1 MRPLES
7 LWVAALQDAEKLKSF
22 HSEPAQCGFSR
33 RGSNSGILKTA
44 LKPRTRIIGSV
55 AGSTKTGKH
64 FMARP
69 IKTRSARRA
78 AAAQNI
84 GGPARNEDH
93 GWIVRRR
100 DELQILQ
107 SRSLADLDWLV
118 HGFSTRPGGKSE
130 LDGKASLN
138 LGFTD
143 WDQRPRVAENRTA
156 FMAALSARDMS
167 LVALRQFHSDVIH
180 CAMPTLPEESN
191 ASTLKAEAPQGDAP
205 KADAS
210 MTCTPGLLLGVQTA
224 DCVPI
229 LLADTRQHVVAAIH
243 AGWRGTLARIAVK
256 TLGRMRME
264 FGTRARDVVAALGPA
279 IGRCCYEV
287 GPEVAQA
294 FATQFPVA
302 ADWFDGPFEQLAHGE
317 EPLWLPW
324 LTMMPPGHVPPPP
337 RVQLDLRASNR
348 WQLIDA
354 GVPEAHI
361 DVSDLCTAC
370 RPDLLFSYRGEGA
383 KTGRMMAAI
392 GIRA

>member
-1 MRPLES
+1 M
-7 LWVAALQDAEKLKSF
+7 
-22 HSEPAQCGFSR
+22 
-33 RGSNSGILKTA
+33 
-44 LKPRTRIIGSV
+44 
-55 AGSTKTGKH
+55 
-64 FMARP
+64 
-69 IKTRSARRA
+69 RRA
-78 AAAQNI
+78 
-84 GGPARNEDH
+84 GG
-93 GWIVRRR
+93 
-100 DELQILQ
+100 LQILQ
-107 SRSLADLDWLV
+107 SRSFAKLDWLV
-118 HGFSTRPGGKSE
+118 HGFSTRPGGKSD
-130 LDGKASLN
+130 LDGKATLN

-143 WDQRPRVAENRTA
+143 WDERARVAGNRAA
-156 FMAALSARDMS
+156 FIAAVSAGGMS
-167 LVALRQFHSDVIH
+167 LITLRQFHSDVIH
-180 CAMPTLPEESN
+180 CASATPPEETKTG
-191 ASTLKAEAPQGDAP
+191 ASRVDAP
-205 KADAS
+205 KADAL
-210 MTCTPGLLLGVQTA
+210 MTRTPGLLLGVQTA

-229 LLADTRQHVVAAIH
+229 LLADTRHHVVAAIH
-243 AGWRGTLARIAVK
+243 AGWRGTLARIAIK

-294 FATQFPVA
+294 FATQFPAA

-361 DVSDLCTAC
+361 DMSDLCTAC
-370 RPDLLFSYRGEGA
+370 RTDLLFSYRREGA

-392 GIRA
+392 GIRD